1 MQAHAVNST
10 YPLPAMDVVYIQNK
24 CVVLRIQWNWLC
36 HSMYSVGNASIKL
49 PKLALVAMQLPEKY
63 QEISTFRA
71 NGPSSGGGI
80 AMRTIRAFAY

>member
-49 PKLALVAMQLPEKY
+49 PKLSLVAMQLPEKY

-71 NGPSSGGGI
+71 KALRLEGV
-80 AMRTIRAFAY
+80 AMRTIRAFVY